1 MRTSPSAPLDFAL
14 FASLL
19 ALLLV
24 LPTASGF
31 AAQAPGFAEIG
42 TPAPGESLSG
52 MVTIS
57 GSANHPAFVSYE
69 LSFAYANDS
78 TGTWFPIAE
87 AVTTP
92 VVDGPLALWD
102 TRSVSDEAYV
112 LRLLVLLDD
121 GSLLETTVGALQVS
135 NYTPTRVPQADQAAT
150 PAPTVTPVNPP
161 APTAELGAPPPVP
174 PQAEQIV
181 LTSLRLGMA
190 AGAAGLLVVGLIV
203 LGRRAW
209 RWGQASIP
217 RRRPRRR
224 RRRSKA

>member
-1 MRTSPSAPLDFAL
+1 MRTPPASPRGLAL
-14 FASLL
+14 IASLL
-19 ALLLV
+19 ALLAV
-24 LPTASGF
+24 SPSSRGF

-121 GSLLETTVGALQVS
+121 GSLLETSVGALQVS
-135 NYTPTRVPQADQAAT
+135 NYTPTRVPEADQAAT

-161 APTAELGAPPPVP
+161 PTAELGAPPPAP
-174 PQAEQIV
+174 PHAELIV
-181 LTSLRLGMA
+181 LTSLRLGIA

-224 RRRSKA
+224 RRRRSKA

>member
-1 MRTSPSAPLDFAL
+1 MRTPPSAPQAFSL
-14 FASLL
+14 FASLV
-19 ALLLV
+19 AVLLV
-24 LPTASGF
+24 LPTARGF

-102 TRSVSDEAYV
+102 TRSLSDEAYV

-121 GSLLETTVGALQVS
+121 GSVLETSVGDLQVS

-161 APTAELGAPPPVP
+161 PTAELGAPPPVP

-190 AGAAGLLVVGLIV
+190 AGVAGLLVVGLIV

-224 RRRSKA
+224 RRRRSKA